1 MMRNTF
7 PATVPVLMLCLNGF
21 LLSSCFDK
29 SDSRVNNSR
38 AEAASSEKIASVS
51 VAAAANLK
59 FAFDQLEKAFEA
71 KHPQIDLKVTFGSSG
86 NFFAQLSQQAPFDI
100 FFSANTDYPEELVK
114 RGLAEQSSYFRYA
127 DGKIVLWVRDDSPL
141 DLEQLEIR
149 AVLAPSV
156 KKIAIANPRLAP
168 YGVAAEE
175 ALKSLSVY
183 DAAQKRFVTG
193 ENITQT
199 GQFVESGAAEIGV
212 LAYSL
217 ALAPRM
223 QQEGRFWEIPTTSYQ
238 PIQQAAVIPA
248 HSRNREAAT
257 KFKDFILSPE
267 GQQILHNFGYST
279 PKE

>member
-1 MMRNTF
+1 MKSNLFRSVALLLICLPVGLSAGCTDNRTSVNTDS
-7 PATVPVLMLCLNGF
+7 ATGETTA
-21 LLSSCFDK
+21 SK
-29 SDSRVNNSR
+29 STTLT
-38 AEAASSEKIASVS
+38 

-59 FAFDQLEKAFEA
+59 FVFDKLEAEFE
-71 KHPQIDLKVTFGSSG
+71 KQHPQIDLNVTFGSSG

-100 FFSANTDYPEELVK
+100 FFSANTGYPKQLVE
-114 RGLAEQSSYFRYA
+114 RGLAEQASYFRYA
-127 DGKIVLWVRDDSPL
+127 DGKIVLWVRKDSPL
-141 DLEQLEIR
+141 DLQQLGIQ
-149 AVLAPSV
+149 AVLAPAV

-175 ALKSLSVY
+175 ALKSLGVY

-223 QQEGRFWEIPTTSYQ
+223 QQEGRFWEIPTAAYQ
-238 PIQQAAVIPA
+238 PIQQAGVIPKNCA
-248 HSRNREAAT
+248 NREAAAQ
-257 KFKDFILSPE
+257 FKDFVLGAE
-267 GQQILHNFGYST
+267 GQQILHDFGYST